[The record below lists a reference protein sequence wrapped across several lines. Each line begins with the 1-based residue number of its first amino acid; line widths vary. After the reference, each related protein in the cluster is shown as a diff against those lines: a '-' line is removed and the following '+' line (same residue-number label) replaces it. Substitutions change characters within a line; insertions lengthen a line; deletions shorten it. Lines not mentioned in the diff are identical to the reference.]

1 MTPSKE
7 EFRDTMLRLIA
18 EDKRKKKRQDITN
31 DADVVVPAGTTYS
44 IGVFQRY
51 TSNNAHIKNATK
63 WVVEKV
69 DIEAYEEKIFMG
81 LYD

>member
-31 DADVVVPAGTTYS
+31 DADVHAIYNTQRIKKRTKRYKKGGTS
-44 IGVFQRY
+44 
-51 TSNNAHIKNATK
+51 
-63 WVVEKV
+63 
-69 DIEAYEEKIFMG
+69 YE
-81 LYD
+81 